1 MKAILACAVVLAIG
15 GCGGGTRLTPTPTPT
30 VAVDPAVVV
39 SRAPD
44 AVKAAII
51 GAADLPGG
59 WSGRPRD
66 PVGELG
72 LSPQCREL
80 DSDGFDGQLAYA
92 ASDRLT
98 GPQKDNLHTDASAF
112 ATDQAAQDAMDRIR
126 RTLSSCHDEYA
137 AAIVRLQRKNFI
149 DDGGSEKQLGDMSVA
164 ISEEP
169 GAPTGDSSFDL
180 VYQFHVVVDGKSN
193 DFATHLMTFRVGRMV
208 ATVGYDPGASDGQLQ
223 KPVVELAAIRLTKA
237 NATLIQ

>member
-15 GCGGGTRLTPTPTPT
+15 GCGGGKKLTLTPTPT
-30 VAVDPAVVV
+30 VAVDPAIVA

-66 PVGELG
+66 PAGQLG
-72 LSPQCREL
+72 LSPQCHEL
-80 DSDGFDGQLAYA
+80 DSDGLDGQLAYA

-112 ATDQAAQDAMDRIR
+112 ATDQAAQGAIDRIR
-126 RTLSSCHDEYA
+126 GTLSACHDEYA

-149 DDGGSEKQLGDMSVA
+149 DSGGNEQQLGDMSVT
-164 ISEEP
+164 ISEKP
-169 GAPTGDSSFDL
+169 GATIGDSSFDL
-180 VYQFHVVVDGKSN
+180 AYQFHVVVDGKSS
-193 DFATHLMTFRVGRMV
+193 DFATDLVTFRVGRMV
-208 ATVGYDPGASDGQLQ
+208 ATLGYDPGASDGQLE
-223 KPVVELAAIRLTKA
+223 KPVLELAAIRLTKA
-237 NATLIQ
+237 NATLLK